1 MHIEYLLAP
10 QSLQEIPVVESETDK
25 IIFLVTFTFM
35 ILFFFIVGAIGEK
48 YKPKVGHETTYTVL
62 LGLLVSLI
70 LWFGDGGP

>member
-10 QSLQEIPVVESETDK
+10 QSLQEIPVVESETDQ

>member
-62 LGLLVSLI
+62 LGLLISLI

>member
-10 QSLQEIPVVESETDK
+10 QLLQEIPVVESETDK

-62 LGLLVSLI
+62 LGLLISLI